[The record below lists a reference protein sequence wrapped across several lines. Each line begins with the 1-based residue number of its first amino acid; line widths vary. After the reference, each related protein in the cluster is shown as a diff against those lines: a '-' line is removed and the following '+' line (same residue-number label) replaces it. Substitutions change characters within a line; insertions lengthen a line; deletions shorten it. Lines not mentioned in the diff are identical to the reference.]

1 MSIGL
6 WRMRWGECECTDS
19 GVGYDVSSVSQS
31 VLLGGRECST
41 RTSLSDLAIAEKF
54 VFFFVFL
61 SFFLFCFMV
70 GGLTS

>member
-1 MSIGL
+1 MHGF
-6 WRMRWGECECTDS
+6 
-19 GVGYDVSSVSQS
+19 GVGYDVSSVNLS

-61 SFFLFCFMV
+61 FFFFFCFI
-70 GGLTS
+70 GGWFDVLTTQAGVRKSEAAK

>member
-1 MSIGL
+1 MHGF
-6 WRMRWGECECTDS
+6 

-31 VLLGGRECST
+31 VLLGGRESST

-61 SFFLFCFMV
+61 FFFLFCFMV
-70 GGLTS
+70 GGLMSIPTEWGEGEE